1 MIDGERWDSPE
12 GGSRLQVQLSA
23 GPHHVEISKD
33 GYKTYSTSVTIRPGD
48 TQTLNVSL
56 STGGGLTGAAV
67 TRPPVARRGEA
78 SVIVTAKCASHACAC
93 SSISICAPP
102 SSAFEADTSP

>member
-23 GPHHVEISKD
+23 GPHRVEVSKD
-33 GYKTYSTSVTIRPGD
+33 GYKTYSASVTIRPGD

-56 STGGGLTGAAV
+56 STGGGPTGAGAY
-67 TRPPVARRGEA
+67 EA
-78 SVIVTAKCASHACAC
+78 L
-93 SSISICAPP
+93 P
-102 SSAFEADTSP
+102 